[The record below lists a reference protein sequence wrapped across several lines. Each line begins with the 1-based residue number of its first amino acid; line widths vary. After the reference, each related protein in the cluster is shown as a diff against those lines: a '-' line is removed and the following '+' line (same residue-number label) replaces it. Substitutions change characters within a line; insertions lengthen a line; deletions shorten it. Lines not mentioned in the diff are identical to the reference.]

1 MSTPAGWYPDPAPDS
16 ADGSTRWW
24 DGEAWTE
31 HVQQVAAAPRAGAA
45 VDLQKQTSMG
55 STQQIPATSSTGTPY
70 PAGAPAGGTGGQPA
84 TMQQPVAAP
93 QMTHTPDGA
102 WLASPWKRLGASV
115 IDGLLMFVVVLVLEL
130 LLFGIVGGGAILLAR
145 PGEYSSSAVPIGAS
159 VGLSLLMVLVLAGL
173 LALQVWYFVI
183 RVRKVG
189 ATFGKQW
196 LGLRIRTFHTD
207 GQLTYGQ
214 IWGRLFT
221 PAVLSLLTCGV
232 GQLLDVLWLLWDR
245 HRQCLHDKAVGTVV
259 VDTSIPRS
267 APDHPGVQLARVVP
281 ASRGWIADGPVP
293 QHA

>member
-1 MSTPAGWYPDPAPDS
+1 VSTPAGWYPDPAPDS

-24 DGEAWTE
+24 DGAAWTE
-31 HVQQVAAAPRAGAA
+31 HVPAAYA
-45 VDLQKQTSMG
+45 
-55 STQQIPATSSTGTPY
+55 
-70 PAGAPAGGTGGQPA
+70 GGQPA

-102 WLASPWKRLGASV
+102 WLANPWKRLAANV
-115 IDGLLMFVVVLVLEL
+115 IDGLLMFVVVVVLEL

-145 PGEYSSSAVPIGAS
+145 PTEYGSSAMPIGAS
-159 VGLSLLMVLVLAGL
+159 VGLYLLMVLVLAGL
-173 LALQVWYFVI
+173 LGLQVWYYVI

-214 IWGRLFT
+214 ICGRLFL
-221 PAVLSLLTCGV
+221 PAALSLLTCGV
-232 GQLLDVLWLLWDR
+232 GQLVDVLWLLWDR

-267 APDHPGVQLARVVP
+267 APEHPGVQLARAVP
-281 ASRGWIADGPVP
+281 AARGWIADGPVP
-293 QHA
+293 KHA

>member
-1 MSTPAGWYPDPAPDS
+1 MSTPAGWYRDPAPDS
-16 ADGSTRWW
+16 ADGSMRWW
-24 DGEAWTE
+24 DGAAWTE
-31 HVQQVAAAPRAGAA
+31 HMQQVAAVSYGAGGT
-45 VDLQKQTSMG
+45 VNLQKQFSIA
-55 STQQIPATSSTGTPY
+55 SN
-70 PAGAPAGGTGGQPA
+70 QPA
-84 TMQQPVAAP
+84 MQQPVAAP
-93 QMTHTPDGA
+93 QMTHTPDGL
-102 WLASPWKRLGASV
+102 WLASPWKRLGANL
-115 IDGLLMFVVVLVLEL
+115 IDGLLSLVVVVVLEL
-130 LLFGIVGGGAILLAR
+130 LAFGAIGGGAILLGL
-145 PGEYSSSAVPIGAS
+145 PGSSSGTAMPIGVSLAM
-159 VGLSLLMVLVLAGL
+159 SLLIVLVLVGL

-221 PAVLSLLTCGV
+221 PAVLSLPTCGV

-267 APDHPGVQLARVVP
+267 APDHPGVQLARAVP
-281 ASRGWIADGPVP
+281 AARGWVADGPVP
-293 QHA
+293 QCA